1 MLTLKLQ
8 ETMSGWIERNV
19 DHKQEPLRFS
29 IDVIFL
35 NRSQPW
41 QAQPFS
47 GVLSLPDR
55 GYETHVQGQLSF
67 KLSGPRY
74 ELLFD
79 FPGLGAVELKG
90 EKSYDL
96 FNLKESLT
104 VCPLTLYQDGKAIG
118 YAEVAYRDSILAFPF
133 RALRLVDDAA
143 ALGARG

>member
-1 MLTLKLQ
+1 MLTLKLR
-8 ETMSGWIERNV
+8 ETMSGWIELNADR
-19 DHKQEPLRFS
+19 KQEALEFS

-35 NRSQPW
+35 NRSEPW

-47 GVLSLPDR
+47 GVLRLNDR
-55 GYETHVQGQLSF
+55 RYETHVQGTLSF
-67 KLSGPRY
+67 KISGPRY

-79 FPGLGAVELKG
+79 HPDLGAIELKG

-104 VCPLTLYQDGKAIG
+104 LCPLTAYQNGKAIG

-133 RALRLVDDAA
+133 RSLRLVKDASL
-143 ALGARG
+143 LGARG

>member
-1 MLTLKLQ
+1 MLTVKLQ
-8 ETMSGWIERNV
+8 ETMSGWIELNADR
-19 DHKQEPLRFS
+19 KREALRFS

-74 ELLFD
+74 ELLFN
-79 FPGLGAVELKG
+79 FPGLGAIELKG

-104 VCPLTLYQDGKAIG
+104 VCPLTVYQDRKAIG
-118 YAEVAYRDSILAFPF
+118 YAEVAYRDSILTFPF
-133 RALRLVDDAA
+133 RSLRLVNNAGMP
-143 ALGARG
+143 GARG